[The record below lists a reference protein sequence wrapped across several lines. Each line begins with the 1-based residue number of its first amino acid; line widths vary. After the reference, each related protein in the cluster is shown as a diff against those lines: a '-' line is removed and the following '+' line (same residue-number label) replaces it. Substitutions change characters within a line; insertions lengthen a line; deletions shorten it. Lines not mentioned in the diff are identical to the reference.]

1 MTSLRRGVRL
11 GLAVLGAGTMFTAAP
26 GSAQTG
32 AATGAFTERPQ
43 QALSRNL
50 RSLAANPKSVT
61 ALMGAGKAAL
71 ELGDPQ
77 AALTFFARAEE
88 QTPRDGRVK
97 MWIATAL
104 VQLQQPHAAL
114 KFFRDSTDLGVPA
127 AEFARDRG
135 LAHDIA
141 GNPREAQR
149 DYRLALTKGRDDE
162 ATRRLALSL
171 AISGEREPAL
181 RLLEDQL
188 LVRDRSAE
196 RARAL
201 VLALTGDAAGATR
214 AVQSAMPGPQAG
226 AMSPFLAR
234 LPGLA
239 PADRALAVHLG
250 VFPRDGRTGPPAT
263 YAANDFANAVTDAG
277 RPDPS
282 RGSLAR
288 RSPPPE
294 PVSTAE
300 GRRPGSEGGL
310 APAVRRS
317 TRSLVP
323 VARPVEQQSSA
334 RARLPSRVVRG
345 GGESSG
351 AETLAGVRKPSTASR
366 PSPSPG
372 FGGVAPA
379 WSFSRGLAPGQQRRR
394 TDPPAKPSG
403 AATTPARVQ
412 TETAIAAATP
422 APVIDVPKASVT
434 TPATVPPSS
443 LPLQQQPQP
452 AEVRV
457 ATVEPSA
464 SPVPQPSRSEP
475 ALQPSEVRIATVE
488 PSAPPF
494 QQPFQ
499 LAPKPKPAEV
509 RIAAVE
515 PSATPPQPQP
525 QSEPQPQPAEVQF
538 VAVEPSAPAPQSEGI
553 PTGSRLADLSATLA
567 EIAEPKPAR
576 TSAPKPK
583 PAAKPATAPA
593 KKPKAEPAEASRLWV
608 QVAGGAAK
616 AALPREF
623 ARLKAKAPKLLG
635 ARSAWT
641 APLNA
646 TNRLLVGPF
655 ASAREAQAFVNQLKS
670 EDLSGFAWTSP
681 AGQKVEKLSAR

>member
-1 MTSLRRGVRL
+1 MGVAPGGTTGSNAAMTSLRRGVRL
-11 GLAVLGAGTMFTAAP
+11 GLAVLGAGTMFTATP
-26 GSAQTG
+26 GSAQTN
-32 AATGAFTERPQ
+32 ATTGVFTERPQ
-43 QALSRNL
+43 AALSRNL

-71 ELGDPQ
+71 DLGDAQ

-97 MWIATAL
+97 MWIAAAL

-114 KFFRDSTDLGVPA
+114 KFFRDAAELGVPA
-127 AEFARDRG
+127 GDLARDRG

-149 DYRLALTKGRDDE
+149 DYRMALQKGRDDE

-188 LVRDRSAE
+188 LVRDRAAE

-201 VLALTGDAAGATR
+201 VLALTGDTAGATR
-214 AVQSAMPGPQAG
+214 AVQTAMPGPQAG

-234 LPGLA
+234 LPSLS

-250 VFPRDGRTGPPAT
+250 VFPRDGRTAAPST

-277 RPDPS
+277 RPDS
-282 RGSLAR
+282 GQTSLAR

-300 GRRPGSEGGL
+300 RRRPGAGKGV
-310 APAVRRS
+310 APAVRR
-317 TRSLVP
+317 TTTIRP
-323 VARPVEQQSSA
+323 VAR
-334 RARLPSRVVRG
+334 
-345 GGESSG
+345 SG
-351 AETLAGVRKPSTASR
+351 AGEALAGVRQQPSTTNR
-366 PSPSPG
+366 PPASPG

-379 WSFSRGLAPGQQRRR
+379 SSFSRGLAASQPRRKAETPVR
-394 TDPPAKPSG
+394 AAGAVSNPTRVPA
-403 AATTPARVQ
+403 
-412 TETAIAAATP
+412 ETAIAAATP
-422 APVIDVPKASVT
+422 PVGVPKESLSTPVT
-434 TPATVPPSS
+434 VTPWTPFQPR
-443 LPLQQQPQP
+443 PQPQP

-457 ATVEPSA
+457 A
-464 SPVPQPSRSEP
+464 
-475 ALQPSEVRIATVE
+475 
-488 PSAPPF
+488 
-494 QQPFQ
+494 
-499 LAPKPKPAEV
+499 
-509 RIAAVE
+509 AVE
-515 PSATPPQPQP
+515 PSTVPVQPPPQPEPQSKPADVQIAAAQPFALPTQP
-525 QSEPQPQPAEVQF
+525 QPEPRPEPEPQPQPAEVQIA
-538 VAVEPSAPAPQSEGI
+538 AVEPSAPPPQSESV
-553 PTGSRLADLSATLA
+553 PTGSRLADLSATIA
-567 EIAEPKPAR
+567 DIAEPERPAVR
-576 TSAPKPK
+576 ATVAKPK
-583 PAAKPATAPA
+583 PAATALA
-593 KKPKAEPAEASRLWV
+593 KKPKPAAPAEPSRVWV

-616 AALPREF
+616 AAMPREF

-655 ASAREAQAFVNQLKS
+655 ASSREAQAFVNQLKA

-681 AGQKVEKLSAR
+681 AGQKVEKLPAR

>member
-1 MTSLRRGVRL
+1 MGVAPGGTTGSNAAMTSLRRGIRL

-32 AATGAFTERPQ
+32 AATGVFTERPQ
-43 QALSRNL
+43 AALSRNL

-71 ELGDPQ
+71 DLGDAQ

-114 KFFRDSTDLGVPA
+114 KFFRDAADLGVSA
-127 AEFARDRG
+127 ADLARDRG

-149 DYRLALTKGRDDE
+149 DYRMALQRGRDDE

-188 LVRDRSAE
+188 LVRDRGAE

-201 VLALTGDAAGATR
+201 VLALTGDTAGATR
-214 AVQSAMPGPQAG
+214 AVQTAMPGPQAG

-234 LPGLA
+234 LPSLS

-250 VFPRDGRTGPPAT
+250 VFPRDGRTAAPST

-277 RPDPS
+277 RPDS
-282 RGSLAR
+282 SQSSLAR

-294 PVSTAE
+294 PASTAE
-300 GRRPGSEGGL
+300 RRRPGAERGV
-310 APAVRRS
+310 APAVRR
-317 TRSLVP
+317 TTTIRP
-323 VARPVEQQSSA
+323 VAR
-334 RARLPSRVVRG
+334 
-345 GGESSG
+345 SG
-351 AETLAGVRKPSTASR
+351 AGEALAGVRQQPSATDR
-366 PSPSPG
+366 PPARPG

-379 WSFSRGLAPGQQRRR
+379 WSFSRGLAPSQPRRKA
-394 TDPPAKPSG
+394 DS
-403 AATTPARVQ
+403 PARPSEPASNPTRVQ
-412 TETAIAAATP
+412 AGTAIAAATTAP
-422 APVIDVPKASVT
+422 AVDVPKESPSTPVT
-434 TPATVPPSS
+434 VTPWT
-443 LPLQQQPQP
+443 
-452 AEVRV
+452 
-457 ATVEPSA
+457 
-464 SPVPQPSRSEP
+464 
-475 ALQPSEVRIATVE
+475 
-488 PSAPPF
+488 PF
-494 QQPFQ
+494 QS
-499 LAPKPKPAEV
+499 
-509 RIAAVE
+509 R
-515 PSATPPQPQP
+515 
-525 QSEPQPQPAEVQF
+525 PQPQPAEVQIA
-538 VAVEPSAPAPQSEGI
+538 AVIPSAPPPQSESV
-553 PTGSRLADLSATLA
+553 PTGSRLADLSATIA
-567 EIAEPKPAR
+567 DIAEPERPA
-576 TSAPKPK
+576 APASVSKPK
-583 PAAKPATAPA
+583 PAATAAA
-593 KKPKAEPAEASRLWV
+593 KKPKPAVPAEPSRVWV

-616 AALPREF
+616 AAMPREF

-635 ARSAWT
+635 TRSAWT

-655 ASAREAQAFVNQLKS
+655 ASPKEAQAFVNQLKA

-681 AGQKVEKLSAR
+681 AGQKVEKLPAR